1 MFFFS
6 QEYGMITI
14 MEVVMKRFA
23 IVEIGST
30 NTKAY
35 LYENGEVLDLGFQ
48 TIEFKNHYKIAQK
61 IEQKDK
67 EDLFQFIKNLKEENC
82 YVYGT
87 SIFRN
92 LKKEELEE
100 WLIEFKEQTGFDF
113 QVVTPDME
121 NEYTV
126 YGAIANTNYQGKIAV
141 MIGGGGSTELS
152 IVENGTIIEKANSS
166 FGAMDTTDMFP
177 DLKEDFATTDYDT
190 MIQKTKEL
198 VNIPN
203 NKADILILA
212 GGDYIYFY
220 EELNYPISK
229 NKFSENPLQPYCLDT
244 ETMDKCDKDFF
255 YQVSLEEICQ
265 RTKKDGWW
273 RGARGMR
280 LCVKSLVDILEVKY
294 IIPTRISM
302 VYGIVEKLKEQ

>member
-1 MFFFS
+1 
-6 QEYGMITI
+6 
-14 MEVVMKRFA
+14 MKRFA

-126 YGAIANTNYQGKIAV
+126 YGAIANTNYQGKVAV